1 MIKEDSTLYIAPN
14 FHETYLVPRDQM
26 PQIAGKDV
34 PGFLKDHGVKNSKST
49 VKTAELKPTQSQFN
63 PEKISNMNSVAKSMP
78 ILVSQDNYVLDGHH
92 RWLANHYDSGLQDI
106 IRLPWDA
113 PTSLKTMHDYE
124 KTFTKSIHEDGAAA
138 VSIGGGAM
146 DNTVT
151 PKKRKKTFNEWRND
165 HVAD

>member
-1 MIKEDSTLYIAPN
+1 MNTV
-14 FHETYLVPRDQM
+14 TYLKILNFKAIFQSKYLL
-26 PQIAGKDV
+26 IC
-34 PGFLKDHGVKNSKST
+34 FLILYVSITENYAQQKNSKST

-78 ILVSQDNYVLDGHH
+78 ILVSKDNYVLDGHH